1 MKITFF
7 LLNLKYFKR
16 LFFLFCMLLCSFL
29 CGCSKQPNSTIK
41 YGNGEFY
48 DSSGYASFY
57 GMKVSEDAEI
67 LEVEEA
73 DLRYSGV
80 GEIVVSVIGEVACPG
95 VYILPEGARVFELVN
110 MAGGVNDNADV
121 MKLNMA
127 AELSDGIQI
136 NIPAIAAGSEEGDN
150 KINSGGVLVETTG
163 IVSNDTGSQLVNI
176 NQATKAELMSLT
188 GIGATR
194 AQAIIA
200 YREANG
206 PFKSIEEVMNV
217 TGIKEGTFNG
227 FKDRICVR

>member
-29 CGCSKQPNSTIK
+29 CGCSKQPNGTIK

-57 GMKVSEDAEI
+57 GMKVSEDAET

-73 DLRYSGV
+73 DFRYSGV

-121 MKLNMA
+121 TGLNMA

-136 NIPAIAAGSEEGDN
+136 NIPSIAAEEGDN

-163 IVSNDTGSQLVNI
+163 IVSNDTGKQLVNI

-206 PFKSIEEVMNV
+206 PFKSIEEIMNV